1 MKRRNFTFGLLAGAA
16 LTAAGGLPGSSAFAA
31 SQELIDAAK
40 AEGKVVWYTTMIVD
54 QAVRPIVAA
63 FEEKYPGIKVEFSR
77 AGSGD
82 TALKIINEGQA
93 GRMMG
98 DVFDGT
104 ATFASIMPAGDVEP
118 YVPESA
124 AGIPDKFKDPD
135 GYWHALNLYFLTT
148 VYNTDMV
155 SPDEAPKTYEDLLD
169 PKWKD
174 QMVWSVVPEPVAA
187 PGFVGNMLMTMGDE
201 KGMAYLDKLAEQHIT
216 NMTSSQRTVL
226 DRVIVGDFPI
236 GLMCFNHHVAIDQA
250 KGAPVDWVRMEP
262 LVSAASLLG
271 LIKGG
276 PNPNAGK
283 LLIDY
288 ILSEEGQTVL
298 ASTGYLPVHPNVQ
311 AKVPTLLPTGPE
323 PFEITFMSPSVVED
337 KLKGWIAIINDK
349 FM

>member
-1 MKRRNFTFGLLAGAA
+1 MLAGSAAMSGGLLPATGAH
-16 LTAAGGLPGSSAFAA
+16 AA
-31 SQELIDAAK
+31 SADLVAAAE
-40 AEGKVVWYTTMIVD
+40 AEGTVTWYTTMIVD

-63 FEEKYPGIKVEFSR
+63 FEAKYPKIKVEFSR

-104 ATFASIMPAGDVEP
+104 ATYASVKPAGAVEP
-118 YVPESA
+118 YTPASA
-124 AGIPDKFKDPD
+124 AGLGENFKDPD
-135 GYWHALNLYFLTT
+135 GNWHALNFYFLTV
-148 VYNTDMV
+148 VYNTDLV
-155 SPDEAPKTYEDLLD
+155 KPEDAPKSFEDLLD

-187 PGFVGNMLMTMGDE
+187 PGMAGNMLMSMGEE
-201 KGMAYLDKLAEQHIT
+201 KGMAYLDKLADQNIT

-236 GLMCFNHHVAIDQA
+236 GLMCFNHHVAISQG
-250 KGAPVDWVRMEP
+250 KGAPIDWIRMEP
-262 LVSAASLLG
+262 VVASASLLG

-283 LLIDY
+283 LLIDF
-288 ILSEEGQTVL
+288 ILSEEGQNVL
-298 ASTGYLPVHPNVQ
+298 ATTGYLPTRPGVT
-311 AKVPTLLPTGPE
+311 AKVPDLLPNGPS
-323 PFEITFMSPSVVED
+323 PFETQFMSPALVED
-337 KLKGWIAIINDK
+337 KLPGWIDIINSK

>member
-1 MKRRNFTFGLLAGAA
+1 MLAGGAAATSGLLPATG
-16 LTAAGGLPGSSAFAA
+16 AFAA
-31 SQELIDAAK
+31 SADLVAAAE
-40 AEGKVVWYTTMIVD
+40 AEGTVTWYTTMIVD

-63 FEEKYPGIKVEFSR
+63 FEAKYPKIKVEFSR

-104 ATFASIMPAGDVEP
+104 ATFASVMPAGAVEP

-124 AGIPDKFKDPD
+124 AGLGEGFKDPD
-135 GYWHALNLYFLTT
+135 GHWHALNFYFLTV
-148 VYNTDMV
+148 VYNTDLV
-155 SPDEAPKTYEDLLD
+155 SAEEAPKTFEDLLD

-187 PGFVGNMLMTMGDE
+187 PGMAGNMLMSMGEE
-201 KGMAYLDKLAEQHIT
+201 KGMEYLDKLAAQNIT

-236 GLMCFNHHVAIDQA
+236 GLMCFNHHVAISQD
-250 KGAPVDWVRMEP
+250 KGAPIDWIRMEP
-262 LVSAASLLG
+262 VVASASLLG

-283 LLIDY
+283 LLIDF

-298 ASTGYLPVHPNVQ
+298 ATTGYLPTRPGIE
-311 AKVPTLLPTGPE
+311 AKVPELLPDGPT
-323 PFEITFMSPSVVED
+323 PFATQFMSPSLVEQE
-337 KLKGWIAIINDK
+337 LPGWIEIINEK
-349 FM
+349 FL